1 MRYGGDM
8 VQYHC
13 KALLTLCNVPRDKRL
28 RTAPV
33 VIPGMSMASRAAC
46 RCASGAMYREISGFA
61 PPPLLYPVR
70 RRHLERNAAPCL
82 PVRRRVSRPHLRDSL
97 EPFSPSAR

>member
-13 KALLTLCNVPRDKRL
+13 KTLLTLCNVPRDKRL

-46 RCASGAMYREISGFA
+46 RCALGGNVPRDKRLRTAPVVIPSTSAASGTECRSM
-61 PPPLLYPVR
+61 PPGPKTCV
-70 RRHLERNAAPCL
+70 
-82 PVRRRVSRPHLRDSL
+82 
-97 EPFSPSAR
+97 SPSLAR